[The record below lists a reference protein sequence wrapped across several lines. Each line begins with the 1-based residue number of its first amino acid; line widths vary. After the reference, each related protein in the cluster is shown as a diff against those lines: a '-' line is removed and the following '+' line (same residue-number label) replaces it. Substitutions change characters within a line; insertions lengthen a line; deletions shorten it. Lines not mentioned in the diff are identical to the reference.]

1 MLWENLKMAFISLRA
16 AKLRSF
22 LTMLGIII
30 GVGAVVAIIAL
41 GEGVKDSV
49 KNEVSGL
56 GSNIL
61 AISSGQLK
69 STKNGKSSFNVG
81 GSVGSSTITMADIVS
96 IRRAAHVTS
105 ASYISLVSGIVADG
119 NNTAPDAITAATTP
133 EYISIVSSLKL
144 ESGRFIKA
152 SDDSRNVIVLGS
164 GVRDELF
171 GQAVNPVGKTI
182 TLRGT
187 TFTVIGVIAKQ
198 EGGLSVGPG
207 SDTISYIPI
216 GTVKPLTNSDPQI
229 MRAIAQIDNSD
240 NVKPTVATLTSAIK
254 KNHGGQEDFSVLTQD
269 DMLSTIDS
277 ILNLL
282 TTFIVAIASISLLVG
297 GIGIMNIMLVSVTER
312 TREIGLRKAIGANN
326 STVLG
331 QFLIEAIVISLIG
344 GILGIGAALALAYG
358 IGNAGGITPVFTV
371 QAITLAVSI
380 SAAVGVVFGM
390 APAIQAARKRPI
402 QALKSE

>member
-1 MLWENLKMAFISLRA
+1 MAFISLRA

-30 GVGAVVAIIAL
+30 GVGAVVAIIAI

-81 GSVGSSTITMADIVS
+81 GAVGASTITTTDITS
-96 IRRAAHVTS
+96 IRQTAHITS
-105 ASYISLVSGIVADG
+105 ASYVSLVSGILAAG
-119 NNTAPDAITAATTP
+119 SNTAPDAITAATTP
-133 EYISIVSSLKL
+133 EYVKIVTSIKIDK
-144 ESGRFIKA
+144 GRFIQA
-152 SDDSRNVIVLGS
+152 SDDSHNVIVLS
-164 GVRDELF
+164 TSISDELF
-171 GQAVNPVGKTI
+171 GTGVNPVGKTVTI
-182 TLRGT
+182 RNA
-187 TFTVIGVIAKQ
+187 TFTVIGLLAKQ
-198 EGGLSVGPG
+198 DNAISIGPG
-207 SDTISYIPI
+207 SDTINYIPV
-216 GTVKPLTNSDPQI
+216 GAVKPLTGSDPQI
-229 MRAIAQIDNSD
+229 MRAIAQVDTSD
-240 NVKPTVATLTSAIK
+240 NVKPAVTALTAAIK

-269 DMLSTIDS
+269 DMLSTIDT

-282 TTFIVAIASISLLVG
+282 TSFIVAIASISLLVG

-312 TREIGLRKAIGANN
+312 TREIGLRKAIGASNG
-326 STVLG
+326 TVLG
-331 QFLIEAIVISLIG
+331 QFLIEAIVISIIG
-344 GILGIGAALALAYG
+344 GLLGIAAAYLLAGG
-358 IGNAGGITPVFTV
+358 IGKAAGITPVFTLGAV
-371 QAITLAVSI
+371 TLAVGI
-380 SAAVGVVFGM
+380 SGAVGVVFGM